1 MVSKIKEW
9 IEHEDIRMGISELTK
24 KTGATTRQ
32 LRYWEKK
39 GYIKSI
45 QPDPNSP
52 RAYKLSDIIKVE
64 LIKEYLDSGYTL
76 SMAYEK
82 AIKKLSKMQR
92 FREVFSNYIK
102 DVEILDDQ
110 YEVFT
115 IGPFDETNEKITIT
129 HDSKNN
135 LLRYSIKQIEGN

>member
-135 LLRYSIKQIEGN
+135 LLRYSIKQIEGS

>member
-1 MVSKIKEW
+1 MVSKFKEW

-115 IGPFDETNEKITIT
+115 IGPFDESNEKITIT

-135 LLRYSIKQIEGN
+135 LLRYSIKQIEDN

>member
-1 MVSKIKEW
+1 M
-9 IEHEDIRMGISELTK
+9 RFFL
-24 KTGATTRQ
+24 
-32 LRYWEKK
+32 
-39 GYIKSI
+39 
-45 QPDPNSP
+45 
-52 RAYKLSDIIKVE
+52 II
-64 LIKEYLDSGYTL
+64 
-76 SMAYEK
+76 
-82 AIKKLSKMQR
+82 
-92 FREVFSNYIK
+92 

>member
-1 MVSKIKEW
+1 MVSKFKEW

-135 LLRYSIKQIEGN
+135 LLRYSIKQIEDN

>member
-92 FREVFSNYIK
+92 FREVFSN
-102 DVEILDDQ
+102 
-110 YEVFT
+110 
-115 IGPFDETNEKITIT
+115 
-129 HDSKNN
+129 
-135 LLRYSIKQIEGN
+135 

>member
-9 IEHEDIRMGISELTK
+9 IEHEYIRMGISELTK

>member
-82 AIKKLSKMQR
+82 AMKKLSKMQR

-135 LLRYSIKQIEGN
+135 LLRYSIKQIEGS